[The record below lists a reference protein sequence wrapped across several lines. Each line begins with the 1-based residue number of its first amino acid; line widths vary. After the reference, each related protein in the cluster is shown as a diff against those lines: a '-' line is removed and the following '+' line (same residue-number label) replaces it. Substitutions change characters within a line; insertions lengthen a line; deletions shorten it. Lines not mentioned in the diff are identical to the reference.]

1 MNTLTATHI
10 ISGMS
15 KLIVA
20 TAYQGEY
27 AYVGDAEGSM
37 RFISMTT
44 CNYLTLE
51 PSDYAEWLERGWIKP
66 T

>member
-1 MNTLTATHI
+1 
-10 ISGMS
+10 MS